1 MANLQIAP
9 PLLKTKLHIPHQR
22 PDTVPRSLIIK
33 RLNERI
39 PRKLTLITAPAGYG
53 KTNLAS
59 EWIHALQVEEPKA
72 TQAISNNRIT
82 WLSLEEADS
91 EPIRFLSYVIAALQQ
106 GVPEI
111 GVGALSLFEM
121 AQSPPIN
128 TVLNTLIN
136 DIAEL
141 NYHIMLVLD
150 DYHVISHPEIHEA
163 LRYLVE
169 HQPHQMH
176 LVITS
181 REDPPLPL
189 PRLRARGEMAEI
201 RMHDLRFSL
210 AETTQ
215 FFSHSMKLD
224 LKSEDI
230 SVLEAR
236 TEGWIAG
243 LQLAGFVL
251 RNLPDHQAFMDTF
264 SGSHHYV
271 LDYLTDEVLHSQD
284 EEVRQFLVQTAVLK
298 QFNTG
303 LCQAVTGNPNSQIIL
318 EQLEQTNMFIV
329 PLDHERVWY
338 RYHHLFAD
346 SLLTESS
353 KAEVSEL
360 YKKAAAWHKA
370 NDMIFEAVTYALDS
384 AEPEF
389 MADMIDVALQQETI
403 WSSGNLVLYS
413 SWLENLPTQVF
424 AQRPRLSLNAAFVL
438 YLSGRFDDALQHIT
452 LAETNLAAQPAS
464 AEVEYLGALAAL
476 YRGSIA
482 AVHGD
487 VAQAIELIT
496 FAQSRLPGADHMA
509 QARAHFSL
517 GVAHELSGK
526 ADEAVKNFLLA
537 SDKAQSAGVLH
548 LAIHAR
554 CSAAQV
560 LIAQGR
566 LHLAEQ
572 ACRTA
577 IDLAG
582 GQRFPP
588 LGLALSILGGIALER
603 NDLASAEQYLN
614 EGLALSRQG
623 MLLDHVIAGM
633 AFYAHLTVCQGKTAE
648 FLNAFAEV
656 NPIIEGYGVE
666 RAYLVVAAYQA
677 RMHLFLA
684 DRQAVAQWAKTYQAS
699 RPDSSFEYAELTLV
713 RYLLMSGNVEG
724 VSAILRPLLEVA
736 HREGRFR
743 ACLEIKLLFS
753 RYYQDSG
760 DIPTALKWLSEAL
773 EIAAPEG
780 FIRIFLDEAP
790 VLELL
795 PQVRESTPDLVAAIL
810 GQQKSADDVERL
822 VLSKVERPAQPQLP
836 EPLTE
841 QELNILALIVGGK
854 TNQQIADELVITLGT
869 VKWHVHNILQKL
881 GVKNRTQA
889 TIRAQELGLL

>member
-1 MANLQIAP
+1 M
-9 PLLKTKLHIPHQR
+9 
-22 PDTVPRSLIIK
+22 VPRSLLIK
-33 RLNERI
+33 QLNERI
-39 PRKLTLITAPAGYG
+39 QRKLTLITAPAGYG

-59 EWIHALQVEEPKA
+59 EWTHSLQSED
-72 TQAISNNRIT
+72 TSNNRIT

-106 GVPEI
+106 VAPEI

-121 AQSPPIN
+121 TQSPPIN
-128 TVLNTLIN
+128 TVLNELIN
-136 DIAEL
+136 DIAGL
-141 NYHIMLVLD
+141 DYHIMLVLD

-210 AETTQ
+210 DETTQ

-224 LKSEDI
+224 LESEVI

-243 LQLAGFVL
+243 LQLAGIVL
-251 RNLPDHQAFMDTF
+251 KNLPDHQAFMDTF
-264 SGSHHYV
+264 SGSHRYV
-271 LDYLTDEVLHSQD
+271 LDYLTDEVLQSQD
-284 EEVRQFLVQTAVLK
+284 EEVRQFLVQTAILK
-298 QFNTG
+298 RFNTDI
-303 LCQAVTGNPNSQIIL
+303 CQAVTGNANSQFIL

-346 SLLTESS
+346 SLLTELS
-353 KAEVSEL
+353 KAEASEL
-360 YKKAAAWHKA
+360 YKKASAWHEA

-384 AEPEF
+384 ADPEF

-413 SWLENLPTQVF
+413 SWLEKLPAQVL
-424 AQRPRLSLNAAFVL
+424 ANRPHLSLNAAFVL
-438 YLSGRFDDALQHIT
+438 YLSGRFDDALQLIA
-452 LAETNLAAQPAS
+452 LAETDLAAQPAS
-464 AEVEYLGALAAL
+464 PEVENLLALVAL

-482 AVHGD
+482 AVRGD
-487 VAQAIELIT
+487 VEQAIELIT
-496 FAQSRLPGADHMA
+496 FAQSRLPRADHMA
-509 QARAHFSL
+509 HARAHFSL
-517 GVAHELSGK
+517 GVANENSGQ
-526 ADEAVKNFLLA
+526 ADDAAKNFLRA
-537 SDKAQSAGVLH
+537 SEKAQSAGVLH
-548 LAIHAR
+548 LAVHAR

-560 LIAQGR
+560 LIDLGR
-566 LHLAEQ
+566 LNLAEQ

-577 IDLAG
+577 IDLAE

-588 LGLALSILGGIALER
+588 LGVALSILGGIALER
-603 NDLASAEQYLN
+603 NDLASAEQLLN
-614 EGLALSRQG
+614 EGIALSSQR
-623 MLLDHVIAGM
+623 MLLIHVIAGM
-633 AFYAHLTVCQGKTAE
+633 ASYVHLTVCQGNTAE
-648 FLNAFAEV
+648 FLNAIDEV
-656 NPIIEGYGVE
+656 NAILEEYDEEYDVD
-666 RAYLVVAAYQA
+666 RFYLVAAAHQA
-677 RMHLFLA
+677 RMHIFLA
-684 DRQAVAQWAKTYQAS
+684 DRQAVDQWAKAYQAS
-699 RPDSSFEYAELTLV
+699 RPDSPFEYAELTLV
-713 RYLLMSGNVEG
+713 RYLLMSGDYEAVP
-724 VSAILRPLLEVA
+724 SILQPLLDA
-736 HREGRFR
+736 ARHEGRFR
-743 ACLEIKLLFS
+743 ASMEIKLLFS
-753 RYYQDSG
+753 RYCQDKG

-795 PQVRESTPDLVAAIL
+795 PQVRETAPDLVDAIL
-810 GQQKSADDVERL
+810 GQQKSPDD
-822 VLSKVERPAQPQLP
+822 VERPAQPQLP

-854 TNQQIADELVITLGT
+854 TNQQIADELVVTLGT

-881 GVKNRTQA
+881 GVNNRTQA

>member
-1 MANLQIAP
+1 MADLQIAP
-9 PLLKTKLHIPHQR
+9 PLLKTKLHIPHRR
-22 PDTVPRSLIIK
+22 PDTVPRSLLIK
-33 RLNERI
+33 QLNERI
-39 PRKLTLITAPAGYG
+39 QRKLTLITAPAGYG

-59 EWIHALQVEEPKA
+59 EWIHSLQSED
-72 TQAISNNRIT
+72 TSNNRIT

-106 GVPEI
+106 VAPEI

-128 TVLNTLIN
+128 TVLNELIN
-136 DIAEL
+136 DMAGL
-141 NYHIMLVLD
+141 DYHIMLVLD

-210 AETTQ
+210 DETTQ

-224 LKSEDI
+224 LESEVI

-251 RNLPDHQAFMDTF
+251 KNLPDHQAFMDTF
-264 SGSHHYV
+264 SGSHRYV
-271 LDYLTDEVLHSQD
+271 LDYLTDEVLQSQD
-284 EEVRQFLVQTAVLK
+284 EEVRQFLVQTAILK
-298 QFNTG
+298 RFNTDI
-303 LCQAVTGNPNSQIIL
+303 CQAVTGNPNSQFIL

-346 SLLTESS
+346 SLLTELS
-353 KAEVSEL
+353 KAEASEL
-360 YKKAAAWHKA
+360 YKKASAWHEA
-370 NDMIFEAVTYALDS
+370 NDMVFEAVTYALDS
-384 AEPEF
+384 ADPDF

-413 SWLENLPTQVF
+413 SWLEKLPAQVF
-424 AQRPRLSLNAAFVL
+424 ANRPHLSLNAAFVL
-438 YLSGRFDDALQHIT
+438 YLSGRFDDALQLIA
-452 LAETNLAAQPAS
+452 LAETDLAAQPAS
-464 AEVEYLGALAAL
+464 PEVENLLALVAL

-482 AVHGD
+482 AVRGD
-487 VAQAIELIT
+487 VEQAIELIT
-496 FAQSRLPGADHMA
+496 FAQSRLPRADHMA
-509 QARAHFSL
+509 HARAHFSL
-517 GVAHELSGK
+517 GLANELSGQ
-526 ADEAVKNFLLA
+526 ADNAAKNFLRA
-537 SDKAQSAGVLH
+537 SDKAQTAGVLH
-548 LAIHAR
+548 LAVHAR

-560 LIAQGR
+560 LINQGR

-577 IDLAG
+577 IDLAE

-588 LGLALSILGGIALER
+588 LGVALSILGGIALER

-633 AFYAHLTVCQGKTAE
+633 AFYVHLTPARATRLILQD
-648 FLNAFAEV
+648 AFNEV
-656 NPIIEGYGVE
+656 NAIIEGPMV
-666 RAYLVVAAYQA
+666 
-677 RMHLFLA
+677 
-684 DRQAVAQWAKTYQAS
+684 
-699 RPDSSFEYAELTLV
+699 
-713 RYLLMSGNVEG
+713 
-724 VSAILRPLLEVA
+724 
-736 HREGRFR
+736 
-743 ACLEIKLLFS
+743 
-753 RYYQDSG
+753 
-760 DIPTALKWLSEAL
+760 
-773 EIAAPEG
+773 
-780 FIRIFLDEAP
+780 
-790 VLELL
+790 
-795 PQVRESTPDLVAAIL
+795 
-810 GQQKSADDVERL
+810 
-822 VLSKVERPAQPQLP
+822 
-836 EPLTE
+836 
-841 QELNILALIVGGK
+841 
-854 TNQQIADELVITLGT
+854 
-869 VKWHVHNILQKL
+869 
-881 GVKNRTQA
+881 
-889 TIRAQELGLL
+889 

>member
-1 MANLQIAP
+1 MADLQIAP
-9 PLLKTKLHIPHQR
+9 PLLKTKLHIPHRR
-22 PDTVPRSLIIK
+22 PDMVPRSLLIK
-33 RLNERI
+33 QLNERI
-39 PRKLTLITAPAGYG
+39 QRKLTLITAPAGYG

-59 EWIHALQVEEPKA
+59 EWIHSLQSED
-72 TQAISNNRIT
+72 TSNNRIT

-91 EPIRFLSYVIAALQQ
+91 EPIRFLSYVITALQQ
-106 GVPEI
+106 VAPEI

-128 TVLNTLIN
+128 TVLNELIN
-136 DIAEL
+136 DIAGL
-141 NYHIMLVLD
+141 DYHIMLVLD

-163 LRYLVE
+163 LLYLVE

-210 AETTQ
+210 DETTQ

-224 LKSEDI
+224 LESEVI
-230 SVLEAR
+230 GVLEAR

-243 LQLAGFVL
+243 LQLAGIVL
-251 RNLPDHQAFMDTF
+251 KNLPDHQAFMDTF
-264 SGSHHYV
+264 SGSHRYV
-271 LDYLTDEVLHSQD
+271 LDYLTDEVLQSQD
-284 EEVRQFLVQTAVLK
+284 EEVRQFLVQTAILRR
-298 QFNTG
+298 FNTDI
-303 LCQAVTGNPNSQIIL
+303 CQAVTGNPNSQFIL

-329 PLDHERVWY
+329 ALDHERVWY

-346 SLLTESS
+346 SLLTELS
-353 KAEVSEL
+353 KAEASEL
-360 YKKAAAWHKA
+360 YKKASAWHEA

-384 AEPEF
+384 ADPEF

-413 SWLENLPTQVF
+413 SWLEKLPAQVF
-424 AQRPRLSLNAAFVL
+424 ANRPHLSLTAAFVL
-438 YLSGRFDDALQHIT
+438 YLSGRFDDALQLIA
-452 LAETNLAAQPAS
+452 LAETDLAAQPAS
-464 AEVEYLGALAAL
+464 PEVENLLALVAL

-482 AVHGD
+482 AVRGD
-487 VAQAIELIT
+487 VVQAIELIT
-496 FAQSRLPGADHMA
+496 FAQSRLPRANHMA
-509 QARAHFSL
+509 HARAHFSL
-517 GVAHELSGK
+517 GVANELSGQ
-526 ADEAVKNFLLA
+526 ADDAAKNFLRA

-548 LAIHAR
+548 LAVQAR
-554 CSAAQV
+554 CSAAQI
-560 LIAQGR
+560 LIDQGR

-577 IDLAG
+577 IDLAE

-588 LGLALSILGGIALER
+588 LGVALSILGGIALER

-614 EGLALSRQG
+614 EGMALSRQG
-623 MLLDHVIAGM
+623 MLLDQVIAGM
-633 AFYAHLTVCQGKTAE
+633 AFYVHLTVCQGNTAE
-648 FLNAFAEV
+648 FLNAFDEV
-656 NPIIEGYGVE
+656 HAIIEGYGVE
-666 RAYLVVAAYQA
+666 RVYSVVAAYRA
-677 RMHLFLA
+677 RMQIFLA
-684 DRQAVAQWAKTYQAS
+684 DMKAVDQWAKAYQAG

-713 RYLLMSGNVEG
+713 RYLLMRGDYEVVPS
-724 VSAILRPLLEVA
+724 ILQPLLDA
-736 HREGRFR
+736 ARHEGRFR
-743 ACLEIKLLFS
+743 ASMEIKLLFS
-753 RYYQDSG
+753 RCYQDKG

-780 FIRIFLDEAP
+780 FIRLFLDEAP

-795 PQVRESTPDLVAAIL
+795 PQVREVAPDLVDAIL
-810 GQQKSADDVERL
+810 GQQKSATDVG
-822 VLSKVERPAQPQLP
+822 RPAQPQLP

-841 QELNILALIVGGK
+841 QELNILALIVDGK
-854 TNQQIADELVITLGT
+854 TNQQIADELFVTVGT

-881 GVKNRTQA
+881 GVNNRTQA
-889 TIRAQELGLL
+889 TIRAQELRLL